1 MGHMPVDLGPGPDI
15 YDDRESP
22 DPEYETPTSHYCPKC
37 DSRCTVTHFDGLPPS
52 TSEAWCSECQ
62 WVGGLDEANEEEDED
77 S

>member
-22 DPEYETPTSHYCPKC
+22 DPEYGTPTSHYCPKC
-37 DSRCTVTHFDGLPPS
+37 DSKCNVVIFEPH
-52 TSEAWCSECQ
+52 EANEAYCLECQ
-62 WVGGLDEANEEEDED
+62 WIGDLDEANEEEDED